1 MPSLLVKEIS
11 ADLLREVNYL
21 ASKAGQTQREWV
33 IEQLVKAVE
42 APEKPAPTASDIDFE
57 PEPPRP
63 PPVKKTKPEM
73 PAGLSNTQMQR
84 WIREHR

>member
-33 IEQLVKAVE
+33 IEQLVKQIRRCNAG
-42 APEKPAPTASDIDFE
+42 FE
-57 PEPPRP
+57 STDDRRR
-63 PPVKKTKPEM
+63 
-73 PAGLSNTQMQR
+73 A
-84 WIREHR
+84 